1 MKRED
6 IAEKYKWNLNR
17 IVNGSD
23 EFEKLFKDVE
33 SNVDACLKFKG
44 KLNDFKVVERLLS
57 VDTDLSIKLERL
69 YCYAAMHSD
78 EDVKDNFYLSL
89 EAKVENLVTRYNSNN
104 SFIIPEFLSYD
115 DNLIN
120 DYIKRFSEHD
130 KFFKDILREK
140 KHILSYPEEKIL
152 AKVSEVHSS
161 FSSIFSILDN
171 GDLNFPNIK
180 YEDKSVKLT
189 HGNYS
194 LFLQNPIRN
203 IRKQAYNKYY
213 KTYRAYL
220 QTITA
225 IYSGSLKKDCFSAK
239 VRNFKSCLEKALFF
253 EDVSPVVYNNLID
266 SVSKNLKHLH
276 EYVAF
281 RKKTLNVEKLYMY
294 DMYVPIIDEARVELE
309 YEDAF
314 KLVTEG
320 LLCLGQDYIDG
331 INKSFSENY
340 IDVFETENKKS
351 GAYSNSCYGVFPYVL
366 LNYQKTT
373 HDVFTIAHELG
384 HSMHSYYS
392 AKAQPYSKANYTI
405 FVAEVA
411 STVNE
416 VLLIKHILKT
426 TADKNLKKFLLSY
439 YLDMFR
445 TTLFRQTMFSEFE
458 KIAHN
463 LTEKNK
469 PVNSESLSKE
479 YLKLNKKYY
488 GKDIV
493 SDKNIAIE
501 WCRIPHFYRSFYV
514 YKYATGIISAIN
526 IANQILKDDNAV
538 TNYKKFLCSGGS
550 DSPVELLKIA
560 GVDLETEKPFDFAM
574 EEFNKTLTELKSLK

>member
-1 MKRED
+1 MNRND
-6 IAEKYKWNLNR
+6 IAEKYKWNLNK
-17 IVNGSD
+17 IVNGND
-23 EFEKLFKDVE
+23 EFEKLFKSVE
-33 SNVDACLKFKG
+33 SNVDACLDFKG
-44 KLNDFKVVERLLS
+44 KLNDYKIVDQLLKI
-57 VDTDLSIKLERL
+57 DTDLSQKIERL
-69 YCYAAMHSD
+69 HCFAAMHSD
-78 EDVKDNFYLSL
+78 ENVKDNFYLSL
-89 EAKVENLVTRYNSNN
+89 EAKVENLLTRFNANN

-115 DNLIN
+115 DSLIK
-120 DYIKRFSEHD
+120 DYINRFPDHD

-152 AKVSEVHSS
+152 AQCSEVHSS
-161 FSSIFSILDN
+161 FSLIFSILDN

-180 YEDKSVKLT
+180 FENKSVKLT

-194 LFLQNPIRN
+194 LFLQNPNRD

-213 KTYRAYL
+213 KTYRAFL

-225 IYSGSLKKDCFSAK
+225 IYSGNLKKDCFSAK
-239 VRNFKSCLEKALFF
+239 VRNFKTCLEKALFF
-253 EDVSPVVYNNLID
+253 EDVPTIVYNNLLD
-266 SVSKNLKHLH
+266 SVFKNLKYVH

-281 RKKTLNVEKLYMY
+281 RKKILNVEKLYMY

-314 KLVTEG
+314 KLVAKS
-320 LLCLGQDYIDG
+320 LQCLGPDYIDG

-340 IDVFETENKKS
+340 IDVFETENKRS

-416 VLLIKHILKT
+416 ILLIKHILKT

-458 KIAHN
+458 KTAHT
-463 LTEKNK
+463 LTENNE
-469 PVNSESLSKE
+469 PVNSETLSKV

-488 GKDIV
+488 GKDVI
-493 SDKNIAIE
+493 SDKNISIE

-514 YKYATGIISAIN
+514 YKYATGIISAAT
-526 IANQILKDDNAV
+526 IANQILKDKNSV
-538 TNYKKFLCSGGS
+538 ENYKKFLSSGGS

-560 GVDLETEKPFDFAM
+560 GVNLETTAPFEFAM
-574 EEFNKTLTELKSLK
+574 TEFKDTLEKLKNLT

>member
-1 MKRED
+1 MKREE
-6 IAEKYKWNLNR
+6 IATKYKWNLNR

-33 SNVDACLKFKG
+33 GNVDACLKFKC
-44 KLNDFKVVERLLS
+44 KLNDYKAVERLLS

-69 YCYAAMHSD
+69 YCFSAMHSD

-120 DYIKRFSEHD
+120 DYIKRFPEQD

-152 AKVSEVHSS
+152 AEVSEVHSS

-180 YEDKSVKLT
+180 FENKNVRLT

-194 LFLQNPIRN
+194 LFLQSQNRN
-203 IRKQAYNKYY
+203 LRKQAYNKYY
-213 KTYRAYL
+213 KTYRDYL

-225 IYSGSLKKDCFSAK
+225 IYTGNLKKDFFSAK
-239 VRNFKSCLEKALFF
+239 VRSFKTCLESALFF

-266 SVSKNLKHLH
+266 SVSKNLKNVH
-276 EYVAF
+276 EYVTY
-281 RKKTLNVEKLYMY
+281 RKKVLNVEKLYMY
-294 DMYVPIIDEARVELE
+294 DMYVPIVKDAELNLE

-314 KLVTEG
+314 KLVKES
-320 LLCLGQDYIDG
+320 LLCLQQDYIDG
-331 INKSFSENY
+331 LDKSFNENY
-340 IDVFETENKKS
+340 IDVYETENKRS

-384 HSMHSYYS
+384 HAMHSYYS
-392 AKAQPYSKANYTI
+392 ASAQPYSKANYTI

-416 VLLIKHILKT
+416 VLLIKHILKST
-426 TADKNLKKFLLSY
+426 IDVNLKKFLLSY

-458 KIAHN
+458 KIVHT

-469 PVNSESLSKE
+469 PVNSDTLSKE

-488 GKDIV
+488 GKNVV

-526 IANQILKDDNAV
+526 IANQILKDESHV
-538 TNYKKFLCSGGS
+538 KKYKKFLSSGGS

-560 GVDLETEKPFDFAM
+560 DVNLETEKPFEFAM
-574 EEFNKTLTELKSLK
+574 NEFNKTLADLKSLE